1 MYCLRF
7 AICGLSVPRAV
18 VLLAVCALGMG
29 LAGCNPK
36 TLDPSQIGRFRPTPA
51 VNVIL
56 NSLGVAEES
65 PVAWEN
71 AQEPRPEDI
80 GAVKADYALR
90 PGDIVRISIFE
101 LYQEGA
107 IVVNDYTV
115 SETGQ

>member
-29 LAGCNPK
+29 LAGCSVK
-36 TLDPSQIGRFRPTPA
+36 TLDPGQIGRFRPTPA

-56 NSLGVAEES
+56 NSLGVAEET

-71 AQEPRPEDI
+71 AQDPQPSDI
-80 GAVKADYALR
+80 VAVKEDYALQ
-90 PGDIVRISIFE
+90 PGDLVRISIFE
-101 LYQEGA
+101 LYQEGVPL
-107 IVVNDYTV
+107 INDYT
-115 SETGQ
+115 